1 MSELYIDDQ
10 IQVKWDQILNQM
22 GEQFGMEPDLKG
34 ILFLIG
40 LRETGCG
47 KKDYSKEQKED
58 FMNLAICR
66 ILSLSGYFSY
76 HGLDDYG
83 WPEWKQEKAFPR
95 LELDQQEGILK
106 RHIVQ
111 YFEQEALLPS

>member
-1 MSELYIDDQ
+1 MSDTYMDEQ
-10 IQVKWDQILNQM
+10 AQAKWDQLLEQM
-22 GEQFGMEPDLKG
+22 SEQFGMEPDLKG
-34 ILFLIG
+34 VLFLIG

-47 KKDYSKEQKED
+47 KKDYTKEQKED

-76 HGLDDYG
+76 HGLDSYG

-95 LELDQQEGILK
+95 LELNQQEEMLK
-106 RHIVQ
+106 AHIVQ
-111 YFEQEALLPS
+111 YFEHESLLSS

>member
-1 MSELYIDDQ
+1 MNENTEA
-10 IQVKWDQILNQM
+10 KW
-22 GEQFGMEPDLKG
+22 EQLLEQLKSQFQMEPDLKG

-47 KKDYSKEQKED
+47 KKDYSKEEKED

-76 HGLDDYG
+76 HGIDSYG
-83 WPEWKQEKAFPR
+83 WPEWKQEKSFPR
-95 LELDQQEGILK
+95 LELDQQEAMLK
-106 RHIVQ
+106 AHIVQ
-111 YFEQEALLPS
+111 YFEYEEILVA